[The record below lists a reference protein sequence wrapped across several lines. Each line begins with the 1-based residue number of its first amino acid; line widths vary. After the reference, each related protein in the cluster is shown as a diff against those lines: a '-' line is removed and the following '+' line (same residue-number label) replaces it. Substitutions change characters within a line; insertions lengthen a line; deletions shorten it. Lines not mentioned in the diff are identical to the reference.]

1 MADTDTTFDEPVVKR
16 FMILNRK
23 APHGTIYAQEGLEMV
38 LIAAMFDQD
47 VHLTFIDD
55 GVFQIRKNQDP
66 PALEIKDYCKTY
78 RALEGYGVEKVYVER
93 ESMEERGLT
102 ADDFIIPVTVLPRS
116 AVAEMMNEMD
126 VVLSA

>member
-1 MADTDTTFDEPVVKR
+1 MADTDTTTEEPVVKR
-16 FMILNRK
+16 FMFLNRK

-47 VHLTFIDD
+47 VHLTFVDD
-55 GVFQIRKNQDP
+55 GVFQIRKNQNP